1 MKYLKSLSLLL
12 VLTFVLPALSF
23 AKKTIAVV
31 NFDVIGGE
39 FQQAQYISMISSEIR
54 KLDTIEVIDKYTAAE
69 ALEKYTPEG
78 KKCFGAQCLANI
90 GKQLGVDYILSGS
103 AEITSDKF
111 SLHLRI
117 INPNTEKVSHSN
129 YSEYLYSDEN
139 IWKFM
144 QMSTYKLFG
153 KKVKKDDLVVF
164 DFDIAKSA
172 ELEGPR
178 IKHYNLSGP
187 RFGGSLVT
195 GNNSRILQSDRAGGF
210 NKSPFMTVMGYQYE
224 KSYLYTGQVQA
235 LVQLNFSIT
244 GLDQQM
250 AIPSLSLVHG
260 FRLANSGWEIGFGP
274 IFRTKKVK
282 DGFVNDEGIW
292 TLADDAPNY
301 NGVLSSRLD
310 SRGNLKIQTGWLW
323 AIGKSFKA
331 GNMNI
336 PINFYAIPD
345 NQGWLYGVS
354 VGYAL
359 HK

>member
-1 MKYLKSLSLLL
+1 MKYLKSVGLLM
-12 VLTFVLPALSF
+12 VFAFILPNLNY
-23 AKKTIAVV
+23 AKQTIAIV
-31 NFDVIGGE
+31 NFDVIGGKY
-39 FQQAQYISMISSEIR
+39 QQAQYISMISSEIR
-54 KLDTIEVIDKYTAAE
+54 KLDTLEVIDKYTTAE
-69 ALEKYTPEG
+69 ALETFTPEG

-90 GKQLGVDYILSGS
+90 GKELGVNYVLSGS

-117 INPNTEKVSHSN
+117 IDPTTGKVIQSN

-144 QMSTYKLFG
+144 QMSTYKLFN
-153 KKVKKDDLVVF
+153 KKVEKDDLVVF

-195 GNNSRILQSDRAGGF
+195 GQNNRILQSDAPGGF
-210 NKSPFMTVMGYQYE
+210 NKSPFMTVIGYQYE
-224 KSYLYTGQVQA
+224 KSYLYTGKVQA
-235 LVQLNFSIT
+235 LVQFNFSIT
-244 GLDQQM
+244 GLDQQL

-274 IFRTKKVK
+274 LFRTKKVK
-282 DGFVNDEGIW
+282 KGFINDDGIW
-292 TLADDAPNY
+292 TSEDDAPGY
-301 NGVLSSRLD
+301 EGVLSSRMD
-310 SRGNLKIQTGWLW
+310 SRGDLRIQTGWLW

-336 PINFYAIPD
+336 PVNFYAIPD

-354 VGYAL
+354 IGYAL